1 MRYGCIMSTITV
13 KDIPPAMHRT
23 LKARA
28 KAHGRSLNKEII
40 TTLESTLH
48 GSPVDATA
56 VGHHARSVRETMGVY
71 LTQTELAALKNAG
84 RK

>member
-13 KDIPPAMHRT
+13 KDIPVAMHRL

-48 GSPVDATA
+48 GNPIDASA
-56 VGHHARSVRETMGVY
+56 VGNHARTVRETMGVY
-71 LTQTELAALKNAG
+71 LTQTELTALKNAG